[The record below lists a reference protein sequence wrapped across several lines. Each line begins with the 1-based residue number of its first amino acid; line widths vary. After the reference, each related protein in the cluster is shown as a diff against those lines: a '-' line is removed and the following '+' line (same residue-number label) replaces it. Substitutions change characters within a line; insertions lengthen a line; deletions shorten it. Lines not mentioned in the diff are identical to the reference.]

1 MFMEENLPLMVGGR
15 VALALVLGAVIGLE
29 RQWRQRM
36 AGLRTNA
43 LVAGGAALF
52 VTLGVLTPD
61 EVSPTR
67 VAAQVVSGIGFLG
80 AGVILREGL
89 NVRGLNTAATLWC
102 AAAVGALVGS
112 GWLVEGAIGAGAILL
127 TNVGLRPVGRLVD
140 RSPTSG
146 VEAETFYRFWVTCRA
161 EDEPQ
166 IRSLLVGMVEREG
179 LQLRDLAS
187 MDQEDGSLRVRAG
200 LLVRGR
206 DDTRVERV
214 ASRLSLE
221 KGVTRLRW
229 NAGETFSE

>member
-1 MFMEENLPLMVGGR
+1 
-15 VALALVLGAVIGLE
+15 
-29 RQWRQRM
+29 M

-112 GWLVEGAIGAGAILL
+112 GWILEGAIGAGAILL
-127 TNVGLRPVGRLVD
+127 TNVGLRPLGRLVD
-140 RSPTSG
+140 RSPSAG
-146 VEAETFYRFWVTCRA
+146 EEAETFYRFSVTCRA
-161 EDEPQ
+161 KDEPQ
-166 IRSLLVGMVEREG
+166 IRGLLVNQAAREG

-187 MDQEDGSLRVRAG
+187 MDQDDGSLRVRAG

-206 DDTRVERV
+206 DDTRVERL

-221 KGVTRLRW
+221 PGVTRLRW
-229 NAGETFSE
+229 NAGTSFPE

>member
-1 MFMEENLPLMVGGR
+1 MFLEENVSLLVASR
-15 VALALVLGAVIGLE
+15 VLLALALGAMIGLE

-112 GWLVEGAIGAGAILL
+112 GWLLEGALGAGAILL
-127 TNVGLRPVGRLVD
+127 ANVGLRPLGRMVD
-140 RSPTSG
+140 RSPGSGEESTS
-146 VEAETFYRFWVTCRA
+146 FYRLSVTCRA

-166 IRSLLVGMVEREG
+166 IRGLLVTLVGREG
-179 LQLRDLAS
+179 LQLRDLS
-187 MDQEDGSLRVRAG
+187 SVDQEDGSLRVRAG
-200 LLVRGR
+200 LLVPGR

-229 NAGETFSE
+229 NAGAPFPE

>member
-1 MFMEENLPLMVGGR
+1 MFMEESISLIVGGR
-15 VALALVLGAVIGLE
+15 VALALALGAVIGLE

-61 EVSPTR
+61 ELSPTR

-102 AAAVGALVGS
+102 AAAVGTLVGS
-112 GWLVEGAIGAGAILL
+112 GWLVEGAIGAVAILL

-140 RSPTSG
+140 RSPSSG
-146 VEAETFYRFWVTCRA
+146 VESETFYQFFVTCRA

-166 IRSLLVGMVEREG
+166 IRGLLVGMVQREG

-187 MDQEDGSLRVRAG
+187 VDQDDGSLRVRAG

-229 NAGETFSE
+229 NAGETFPE

>member
-1 MFMEENLPLMVGGR
+1 MFMEESIPLVVGGR
-15 VALALVLGAVIGLE
+15 VALALALGAVIGLE

-61 EVSPTR
+61 ELSPTR

-102 AAAVGALVGS
+102 AAAVGTLVGS
-112 GWLVEGAIGAGAILL
+112 GWLVEGAIGAVAILL
-127 TNVGLRPVGRLVD
+127 TNVGLRPVGRFVD
-140 RSPTSG
+140 RSPSSG
-146 VEAETFYRFWVTCRA
+146 VESETFYQFFVTCRA

-166 IRSLLVGMVEREG
+166 IRGLLVGMVQREG

-187 MDQEDGSLRVRAG
+187 MDQDDGSLRVRAG

-206 DDTRVERV
+206 DDTKVERV

-229 NAGETFSE
+229 NAGETFPE